1 MLDMVLKRKGYQA
14 DLSVDGSECLEIIKE
29 KGNDYY
35 DMIFMDNMMPIMVN
49 YPLLFVCLFINLK
62 FGFLRFNR
70 MDWKPLNNSD

>member
-35 DMIFMDNMMPIMVN
+35 DMIFMDNMMPIMVITRC
-49 YPLLFVCLFINLK
+49 YSF
-62 FGFLRFNR
+62 FLSFYQFKI
-70 MDWKPLNNSD
+70 WFSSVK